1 MKERGTV
8 RGRFGGFAI
17 GHLTVSLLGFVLIWL
32 GRGALDGISR
42 ATAVDTLMDLR
53 TPAAVGLAV
62 LLMLLY
68 VPAGYGTAWARRW
81 PAPDRRTSV
90 KAVLYPG
97 LCAWGF
103 AALGFV
109 LMFGGSFL
117 TGWGAARGLGTG
129 LPQAMAVCGM
139 FLLLSTVLWASP
151 SFFCVLLVF
160 LGALTLDLTDPQDPV
175 LILLGQGLLGLGL
188 LSSAFLPPLL
198 FHLGALAAARRRAGA
213 GVPRKPEG
221 GPPGGR
227 GQNRG
232 RWLFAAGAAAVLVL
246 LATCGTRSHVEAIS
260 DALGIDVT
268 AGETLTYTD
277 SHGGFHGDG
286 TTCAVLYFPDD
297 RVLEQLQADPR
308 WSPLPLDE
316 TVQALVYG
324 VSWETDRE
332 RFHVGPYLTDEEG
345 EPLVPEIQN
354 GYYRLID
361 RHAGQNEP
369 GDPGILGRA
378 SLNFTLGLYDSDADR
393 LYFCEMD
400 T

>member
-1 MKERGTV
+1 M
-8 RGRFGGFAI
+8 
-17 GHLTVSLLGFVLIWL
+17 
-32 GRGALDGISR
+32 
-42 ATAVDTLMDLR
+42 
-53 TPAAVGLAV
+53 
-62 LLMLLY
+62 
-68 VPAGYGTAWARRW
+68 
-81 PAPDRRTSV
+81 
-90 KAVLYPG
+90 
-97 LCAWGF
+97 
-103 AALGFV
+103 
-109 LMFGGSFL
+109 
-117 TGWGAARGLGTG
+117 
-129 LPQAMAVCGM
+129 
-139 FLLLSTVLWASP
+139 
-151 SFFCVLLVF
+151 
-160 LGALTLDLTDPQDPV
+160 
-175 LILLGQGLLGLGL
+175 
-188 LSSAFLPPLL
+188 
-198 FHLGALAAARRRAGA
+198 
-213 GVPRKPEG
+213 
-221 GPPGGR
+221 
-227 GQNRG
+227 
-232 RWLFAAGAAAVLVL
+232 LVL

-268 AGETLTYTD
+268 AGETLAYTD
-277 SHGGFHGDG
+277 SPGGFHGEG
-286 TTCAVLYFPDD
+286 TTCAVLHFSDD

-361 RHAGQNEP
+361 RHAGQDEP